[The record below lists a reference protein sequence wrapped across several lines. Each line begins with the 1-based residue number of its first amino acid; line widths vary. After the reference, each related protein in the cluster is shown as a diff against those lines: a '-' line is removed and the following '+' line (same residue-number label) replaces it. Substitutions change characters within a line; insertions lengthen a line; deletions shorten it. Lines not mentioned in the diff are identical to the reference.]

1 MEVDVNFLIEPDRGI
16 IMIINVGFIVVQAAT
31 TPAAEQAHLV
41 FANQQLVAILLPA
54 QEGLYL
60 QVGFGL
66 CDREGLIFD
75 TLDSAADW
83 VRECFR
89 AALPATLPCHT

>member
-1 MEVDVNFLIEPDRGI
+1 MIVDVSF
-16 IMIINVGFIVVQAAT
+16 MAVQAVTMSAS
-31 TPAAEQAHLV
+31 EEAHLV
-41 FANQQLVAILLPA
+41 FANQQLAAVLLPA

-60 QVGFGL
+60 RVGFGL

-89 AALPATLPCHT
+89 AGLPATFPCHT

>member
-1 MEVDVNFLIEPDRGI
+1 MIVNVR
-16 IMIINVGFIVVQAAT
+16 FIAVQAAT
-31 TPAAEQAHLV
+31 ISVPEEAHLF
-41 FANQQLVAILLPA
+41 FANRQLVAVLLPA

-89 AALPATLPCHT
+89 AGLPATLPCHT